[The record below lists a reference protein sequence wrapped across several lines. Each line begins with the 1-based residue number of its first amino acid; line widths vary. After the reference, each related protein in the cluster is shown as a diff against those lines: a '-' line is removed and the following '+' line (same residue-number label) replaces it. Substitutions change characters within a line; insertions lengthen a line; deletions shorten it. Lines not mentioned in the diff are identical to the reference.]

1 MRINMRILHLRI
13 TMLWLLISLSWL
25 FFSGGENPDPER
37 FREEIDTFIRWDS
50 KNASPARPVLFIG
63 SSSIRLWR
71 THDFFPELPVIN
83 RGFGGSHISDVNYF
97 IDILVLKFK
106 PVLIVFYC
114 GDNDIA
120 DGKGPATVFSDFV
133 KFTQTVHEKLPATE
147 IIYLPIKPSP
157 DRWHVW
163 PAMLEANNRIKEF
176 CENETYLYYVD
187 TATPMLGE
195 AERPISALFVTDS
208 LHLSQAGYQ
217 LWTDLLVPELNVRLK
232 K

>member
-1 MRINMRILHLRI
+1 MRILHLRV
-13 TMLWLLISLSWL
+13 TTLCLLICLSWL
-25 FFSGGENPDPER
+25 FLSGGENPDPER
-37 FREEIDTFIRWDS
+37 FREEIDTFLRWDS
-50 KNASPARPVLFIG
+50 KNASPARPVLFVG

-71 THDFFPELPVIN
+71 THDLFPELPVIN

-106 PVLIVFYC
+106 PALIVFYC

-133 KFTQTVHEKLPATE
+133 KFTQAVHEKLPETG

-157 DRWHVW
+157 VRWHVW
-163 PAMLEANNRIKEF
+163 PAMRDANNRVKEF
-176 CENETYLYYVD
+176 CANESYLYYVD
-187 TATPMLGE
+187 TTTPMLGE
-195 AERPISALFVTDS
+195 NERPVSALFVSDS
-208 LHLSQAGYQ
+208 LHLSQTGYK
-217 LWTDLLVPELNVRLK
+217 LWTDLLTHALQVLLK